1 MESGVSTSSEA
12 DETVVGEITDI
23 QSDDVMLEAKHK
35 VFLSHSGA
43 QKDFVEQLCVDL
55 ERCDRHPFFDKRRRS
70 LPIGEKFPPLIFD
83 AIRQCHAGVLILS
96 KEFFTK
102 TKWPMLELVAMVREL
117 KSPNS
122 RLKLIPV
129 FYKLSREECLDHE
142 NRSEWFA
149 QWKEW
154 ASVDERICIE
164 EWKKALDVLKCIN
177 SLMMRDGEV
186 HLRREIVDA
195 VCKLVLPETRWDD
208 SHVQGRSRLCEILLQ
223 KIDEREKRNG
233 IQVMGLYGIGGIG
246 KTTMCKAMCNE
257 VFERFGGR
265 VCHVELNTTSE
276 VEILRNVLRR
286 LSTIEQEHVG
296 GLNIDECRDK
306 LSRCIVKQPVFLAI
320 DNLLDNREAK
330 KQAKTLLGTSWA
342 EGSVVIVT
350 TRAQGE
356 LTNLNQYIQSEDCL
370 EMPELIEVEA
380 RSLFLNHVT
389 CGQSATIEVLD
400 KGLVSRCV
408 ERCHFGKGEGL
419 GRHYIPLALEVLGEQ
434 LGCNGYD
441 AEVWEEQLMNI
452 DIFREKLTRD
462 EHPIFS
468 ILRISYDSLSED
480 VQMLFMDTALFLPSH
495 PFLPIH
501 IYKWNIFDW
510 LSTVHGTS
518 VGEVMKQLEYLK
530 RRSLLESLGDGR
542 TRMVMHDLWREFCV
556 AEAAIGKFED
566 GWCLFVEEESSKLAE
581 TSPGPGGCWR
591 NMRRICFLNEGWRCL
606 DGVQVDQFVNLLLL
620 KVESGSFSLGG
631 SLELDVK
638 GLRHLKSLELKT
650 RHLNV
655 NCAGLGSLT
664 KLAYLRWENFCSPPP
679 DIEEIGSLTK
689 LQVLILEGFKGDKL
703 PDLGMLTSL
712 RLVSFIKNSAV
723 KTISG
728 LGSKLTNIEFLNL
741 RQCYSLQECPG
752 VGDLYAL
759 EELSLGRCGKLEDV
773 PCLRMLTRL
782 RTLVIEGCQL
792 LRAVPGLS
800 DLVALE
806 ELWAGGCTALEV
818 LPDLQKLSKLRLLH
832 CPGCSALKRL
842 TCTAPFCGVVKIVLE
857 DCSSLEEMPDLSNFP
872 QLKSLSLGGCRGL
885 MTLTSGAPLRAL
897 LFLDLEGC
905 SKLSALP
912 DHLSGSVDLQQLY
925 LQKSGIVLHD
935 DEITE
940 LKAHCR
946 RLEVFSSSARSVYGG
961 LESSCSTACVSSDKG
976 VEVDDLEVINAQN
989 GCRSRRLLDSLPREK
1004 IARLMYTSGG
1014 GALLALTSTGILK
1027 LWNWGRIIDDPGC
1040 QATVS
1045 LAPQL
1050 WLPASGRLM
1059 VNDMQNVNWEEVV
1072 HSLTLSNDG
1081 YIAISASGGDVCRY
1095 DICTSQRVF
1104 TIMYPPPTP
1113 TSIAFYPH
1121 DNNIVAIGMADST
1134 IQILNQLEGVVV
1146 CTLGGHHDKVIG
1158 LAFSDPANSTG
1169 VLVSLSAD
1177 AQLCVWKTEEWGK
1190 RQSRLGSLQPDQT
1203 TACAGDLRV
1212 QFHNDQRHVLVV
1224 GKSQLAVYDTLN
1236 VDRPVIEWVSQSPFT
1251 AAITDA
1257 TYSCTGKGVYV
1268 GFADGSVGLFDA
1280 LFRPWHRLVPPIHPP
1295 LGTSG
1300 STAYPVAIA
1309 AHPWNGDQFA
1319 MGMSDGSVIVVE
1331 PWEAPAGPGSGEGSQ
1346 DVRRLNGNQGGSVLP
1361 YKFVDA
1367 FSFVKCEQVLG
1378 IVRL

>member
-1 MESGVSTSSEA
+1 
-12 DETVVGEITDI
+12 
-23 QSDDVMLEAKHK
+23 MLEAKHK

-55 ERCDRHPFFDKRRRS
+55 ERCDRHLFFDKRRSS
-70 LPIGEKFPPLIFD
+70 LPIGEKFPSLIFD
-83 AIRQCHAGVLILS
+83 AIRQCHVGILVLS

-129 FYKLSREECLDHE
+129 FYKLSREEWLDHE
-142 NRSEWFA
+142 NRSKWIA

-154 ASVDERICIE
+154 ASVDKSICIE
-164 EWKKALDVLKCIN
+164 EWKKALDALKSIN

-186 HLRREIVDA
+186 HLHREIVDA
-195 VCKLVLPETRWDD
+195 VCKIVLPETRWDD

-223 KIDEREKRNG
+223 KINEREKRNG

-257 VFERFGGR
+257 VFERYEGR

-276 VEILRNVLRR
+276 VEILRSVLRR
-286 LSTIEQEHVG
+286 LSTIELEHVG

-306 LSRCIVKQPVFLAI
+306 LRRCIVKQPVFLAI
-320 DNLLDNREAK
+320 DNLLDNPEAK
-330 KQAKTLLGTSWA
+330 KQARTLLGTRWA

-356 LTNLNQYIQSEDCL
+356 LINLNQYIQREDCIG
-370 EMPELIEVEA
+370 MPELMEEEA
-380 RSLFLNHVT
+380 TSLFLNHVT
-389 CGQSATIEVLD
+389 CGQCATIATLD
-400 KGLVSRCV
+400 KGLISRCV

-441 AEVWEEQLMNI
+441 AELWEEQLKNI
-452 DIFREKLTRD
+452 DVFKEKLTKD

-468 ILRISYDSLSED
+468 ILRTSYDSLSED

-495 PFLPIH
+495 PFLPFDM
-501 IYKWNIFDW
+501 YKWNLFDW

-566 GWCLFVEEESSKLAE
+566 GRCLFVEEESSKLAE

-591 NMRRICFLNEGWRCL
+591 NMRRMCFLNEGWRCL
-606 DGVQVDQFVNLLLL
+606 DGVQVDLFVNLLLL

-631 SLELDVK
+631 SLEVDVK

-655 NCAGLGSLT
+655 KCAGLGSLS
-664 KLAYLRWENFCSPPP
+664 KLAYLRWENYHTPPP
-679 DIEEIGSLTK
+679 DVEEIGSLRK

-712 RLVSFIKNSAV
+712 RLVSFQGCAAV

-728 LGSKLTNIEFLNL
+728 LGSKLTNIEFLSL
-741 RQCYSLQECPG
+741 RECYSLQECPG

-759 EELSLGRCGKLEDV
+759 EELNLGHCGQLKDV

-782 RTLVIEGCQL
+782 RRLIIEGCQQ

-806 ELWAGGCTALEV
+806 ELWASGCTGLEV
-818 LPDLQKLSKLRLLH
+818 LPDLRKLSKLRKLK
-832 CPGCSALKRL
+832 CAGCSALKRL
-842 TCTAPFCGVVKIVLE
+842 TCTTPLRAVEQIDLR
-857 DCSSLEEMPDLSNFP
+857 DCSSLEEMPDLSTFS
-872 QLKSLSLGGCRGL
+872 QLKWLRLGGCTGL
-885 MTLTSGAPLRAL
+885 RTLTSSAPLRAL
-897 LFLDLEGC
+897 LELDLEGC

-912 DHLSGSVDLQQLY
+912 DHLSGSVDLEQLR
-925 LQKSGIVLHD
+925 LQKSGIVLHE

-940 LKAHCR
+940 LKACCR
-946 RLEVFSSSARSVYGG
+946 RLEVFPSSARSVYGG
-961 LESSCSTACVSSDKG
+961 LESSCLSAYGSSNREM
-976 VEVDDLEVINAQN
+976 EVDDFEVINAQN
-989 GCRSRRLLDSLPREK
+989 GCRSRRLPDTLPREK
-1004 IARLMYTSGG
+1004 IARLVYTRAG

-1027 LWNWGRIIDDPGC
+1027 LWNWGRIFDDPGW

-1045 LAPQL
+1045 IAPQL
-1050 WLPASGRLM
+1050 WLHASGRLM
-1059 VNDMQNVNWEEVV
+1059 VNNMNDVNRKEVV
-1072 HSLTLSNDG
+1072 HSLALSKDG
-1081 YIAISASGGDVCRY
+1081 YSAISASGGEVYRY
-1095 DICTSQRVF
+1095 DIRTSETLY
-1104 TIMYPPPTP
+1104 TIMCPPPTP

-1134 IQILNQLEGVVV
+1134 IQILNTIEQVVV
-1146 CTLGGHHDKVIG
+1146 CTLAGHHDKVIG
-1158 LAFSDPANSTG
+1158 LAFSIPDNSTS

-1190 RQSRLGSLQPDQT
+1190 RQSRFGLLQPDQRT
-1203 TACAGDLRV
+1203 VCAGDLRV

-1236 VDRPVIEWVSQSPFT
+1236 VDRPITEWVPQSPFT

-1257 TYSCTGKGVYV
+1257 TYSCTGHRVFV
-1268 GFADGSVGLFDA
+1268 GFADGSVAYLDSK
-1280 LFRPWHRLVPPIHPP
+1280 FRPRRRLVPPIHPP
-1295 LGTSG
+1295 LGASG

-1309 AHPWNGDQFA
+1309 AHPKIRCQFA
-1319 MGMSDGSVIVVE
+1319 LGMSDGSVIVVE
-1331 PWEAPAGPGSGEGSQ
+1331 LRRAPADKEPGSGEGSHKRKANCLE
-1346 DVRRLNGNQGGSVLP
+1346 VCES
-1361 YKFVDA
+1361 FVDS
-1367 FSFVKCEQVLG
+1367 FSFVKC
-1378 IVRL
+1378 

>member
-1 MESGVSTSSEA
+1 MECGVSTFSEA
-12 DETVVGEITDI
+12 LETVGGDITDT
-23 QSDDVMLEAKHK
+23 QSDAVMLEAKHK

-55 ERCDRHPFFDKRRRS
+55 ERCDRHPFFDKRRSS

-83 AIRQCHAGVLILS
+83 AIRQCHAGVLVLS

-129 FYKLSREECLDHE
+129 FYKLPREEWLDDE
-142 NRSEWFA
+142 NRSKWIA

-154 ASVDERICIE
+154 ANVDERICIE
-164 EWKKALDVLKCIN
+164 EWKKALDALKSIN

-186 HLRREIVDA
+186 QLRKEIVDA
-195 VCKLVLPETRWDD
+195 VCKIVLPETRWDD

-223 KIDEREKRNG
+223 KINEREKRHG

-257 VFERFGGR
+257 VFERYEGR
-265 VCHVELNTTSE
+265 VCHVELNMTSE
-276 VEILRNVLRR
+276 VEILRSVLRR
-286 LSTIEQEHVG
+286 LSTIELEHVG

-306 LSRCIVKQPVFLAI
+306 LRRCIVKKPVFFAI
-320 DNLLDNREAK
+320 DNLLDNLEAK
-330 KQAKTLLGTSWA
+330 KQARTLFGTRWV

-356 LTNLNQYIQSEDCL
+356 LINLNQYIQSEDCIQ
-370 EMPELIEVEA
+370 MPELTEEEA

-389 CGQSATIEVLD
+389 CGQGATIEVLD
-400 KGLVSRCV
+400 KGLISRCV

-441 AEVWEEQLMNI
+441 AELWEEQLKNI
-452 DIFREKLTRD
+452 DIFEEKLTKD

-468 ILRISYDSLSED
+468 ILRTSYDSLSED

-495 PFLPIH
+495 PFLPFD
-501 IYKWNIFDW
+501 IYKWNLFDW

-566 GWCLFVEEESSKLAE
+566 GRCLFVEEESSKLAE

-591 NMRRICFLNEGWRCL
+591 NMRRMCFLNEGWRCL
-606 DGVQVDQFVNLLLL
+606 DGVQVDQFANLLLL
-620 KVESGSFSLGG
+620 KVESASFSLGG

-650 RHLNV
+650 RMLNYV
-655 NCAGLGSLT
+655 KCAGLGSLT

-703 PDLGMLTSL
+703 PDLSMLTSL
-712 RLVSFIKNSAV
+712 RLVSFLDCSAV

-728 LGSKLTNIEFLNL
+728 LGSKLTNIESLSL
-741 RQCYSLQECPG
+741 RSCSSLQECPG

-759 EELSLGRCGKLEDV
+759 VELHLGGCGQLKDV

-782 RTLVIEGCQL
+782 RKLVIEHCQL

-806 ELWAGGCTALEV
+806 ELWASGCTGLEV
-818 LPDLQKLSKLRLLH
+818 LPDLRKLSKLRILR

-842 TCTAPFCGVVKIVLE
+842 TCTTPLRAVVTISLR

-872 QLKSLSLGGCRGL
+872 QLKWLFLGGCTGL
-885 MTLTSGAPLRAL
+885 MTLTTSAPLRAL
-897 LFLDLEGC
+897 LYLDLEGC

-912 DHLSGSVDLQQLY
+912 DHLSGSVDLEQLR
-925 LQKSGIVLHD
+925 LQKSGIVLHE

-940 LKAHCR
+940 LKACCR
-946 RLEVFSSSARSVYGG
+946 RLVVFPSSARSWYGG
-961 LESSCSTACVSSDKG
+961 LESSCSTACVSSG
-976 VEVDDLEVINAQN
+976 RAVEVDDFEVTNAQN
-989 GCRSRRLLDSLPREK
+989 RCGSRRLPDSLPREK
-1004 IARLMYTSGG
+1004 IARLMYTRAGG
-1014 GALLALTSTGILK
+1014 GLLALTTTGILK
-1027 LWNWGRIIDDPGC
+1027 LWNWGRVFDDPEC
-1040 QATVS
+1040 QVTFCA
-1045 LAPQL
+1045 L
-1050 WLPASGRLM
+1050 
-1059 VNDMQNVNWEEVV
+1059 
-1072 HSLTLSNDG
+1072 
-1081 YIAISASGGDVCRY
+1081 
-1095 DICTSQRVF
+1095 
-1104 TIMYPPPTP
+1104 
-1113 TSIAFYPH
+1113 
-1121 DNNIVAIGMADST
+1121 GM
-1134 IQILNQLEGVVV
+1134 I
-1146 CTLGGHHDKVIG
+1146 
-1158 LAFSDPANSTG
+1158 
-1169 VLVSLSAD
+1169 
-1177 AQLCVWKTEEWGK
+1177 
-1190 RQSRLGSLQPDQT
+1190 
-1203 TACAGDLRV
+1203 
-1212 QFHNDQRHVLVV
+1212 
-1224 GKSQLAVYDTLN
+1224 
-1236 VDRPVIEWVSQSPFT
+1236 
-1251 AAITDA
+1251 
-1257 TYSCTGKGVYV
+1257 
-1268 GFADGSVGLFDA
+1268 
-1280 LFRPWHRLVPPIHPP
+1280 
-1295 LGTSG
+1295 
-1300 STAYPVAIA
+1300 
-1309 AHPWNGDQFA
+1309 
-1319 MGMSDGSVIVVE
+1319 
-1331 PWEAPAGPGSGEGSQ
+1331 
-1346 DVRRLNGNQGGSVLP
+1346 
-1361 YKFVDA
+1361 
-1367 FSFVKCEQVLG
+1367 KCH
-1378 IVRL
+1378 